1 MELSK
6 LPFTLKPQ
14 NTVSD
19 LSIAP
24 YFPFARVIPV
34 DQALTELATHM
45 EAVITLAPV
54 EGAQPFCSVCGENGG
69 RLHMYGTRRVR
80 DLNLAHARVELVVPN
95 RKLRCATCRTIR
107 TEGHSFLDPYRRHTL
122 RFERAVA
129 GLCRHMTIKQVADH
143 FGLSWHAVKE
153 IDNVSFRTFEI
164 YLIGTVIYLFFSLII
179 MFVAAPAIGAGRGV
193 VPR

>member
-107 TEGHSFLDPYRRHTL
+107 TEGHSFLEVPRRFRCRAADP
-122 RFERAVA
+122 VSA
-129 GLCRHMTIKQVADH
+129 G
-143 FGLSWHAVKE
+143 
-153 IDNVSFRTFEI
+153 VSPRS
-164 YLIGTVIYLFFSLII
+164 V
-179 MFVAAPAIGAGRGV
+179 APARCPVEAKWRVCRGGGMWQGAIRGF
-193 VPR
+193 